1 VYAPRIDIFLDASL
15 SGLGGVLG
23 NYVYELI
30 IAAET
35 GYSIAHW
42 EAINVLVALRIF
54 SPFLHAHNVM
64 VWCDNTVA
72 VSILNSGR
80 GTDPI
85 LQSIARNIWLFEAL
99 VDCNLS
105 FSHVKGKLNN
115 IVDLLSRS
123 LLRSNPVAELFR
135 MLNGIPIWFSPP
147 SDVLHLDH
155 NI

>member
-1 VYAPRIDIFLDASL
+1 
-15 SGLGGVLG
+15 
-23 NYVYELI
+23 
-30 IAAET
+30 
-35 GYSIAHW
+35 
-42 EAINVLVALRIF
+42 
-54 SPFLHAHNVM
+54 LHAHNVT

-85 LQSIARNIWLFEAL
+85 LQSIACNIWLFQAS

-115 IVDLLSRS
+115 IADLLSRWS
-123 LLRSNPVAELFR
+123 LASNPVAKLYYL
-135 MLNGIPIWFSPP
+135 LNEVPVWFSPP
-147 SDVLHLDH
+147 LDVLDLDH